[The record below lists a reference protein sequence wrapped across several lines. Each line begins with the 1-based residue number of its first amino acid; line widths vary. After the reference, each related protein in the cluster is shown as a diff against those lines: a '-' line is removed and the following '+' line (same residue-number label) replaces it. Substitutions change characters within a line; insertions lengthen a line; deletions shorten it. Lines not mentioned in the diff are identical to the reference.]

1 MAYDEHFADCI
12 RNVLPSKPI
21 ALEEKKMMGGIWLK
35 ADDKMCVGTHQDKPT
50 LQNYLVASVGM
61 YAMKQPC
68 KSRDAGLSILQ
79 ENLSSDGA

>member
-50 LQNYLVASVGM
+50 LQNYLVASVGDVC
-61 YAMKQPC
+61 YEAALQKQGC
-68 KSRDAGLSILQ
+68 RAFDITGKSFI
-79 ENLSSDGA
+79 